1 MGNIFTFL
9 TGFFAREIFDIMQNF
24 PQEPDAEEILAPR
37 EILAPENDEIL
48 ENNPENQEIDQNE
61 VLAIEW
67 AEGNQRDNLQNA
79 PNISRYEASRAQW
92 WDNFR
97 NPVYRSTRSRYVQ
110 VSRNASEENHYQLM

>member
-9 TGFFAREIFDIMQNF
+9 TGFFAREIFDHMQDF
-24 PQEPDAEEILAPR
+24 PQEPDAEEIPAPR
-37 EILAPENDEIL
+37 EILAPPNEEIL
-48 ENNPENQEIDQNE
+48 EENQIQEIDQNE

-67 AEGNQRDNLQNA
+67 PEINQRENLQNA
-79 PNISRYEASRAQW
+79 QNISRYEASRAQW

-110 VSRNASEENHYQLM
+110 VSQNASEENHYQLM